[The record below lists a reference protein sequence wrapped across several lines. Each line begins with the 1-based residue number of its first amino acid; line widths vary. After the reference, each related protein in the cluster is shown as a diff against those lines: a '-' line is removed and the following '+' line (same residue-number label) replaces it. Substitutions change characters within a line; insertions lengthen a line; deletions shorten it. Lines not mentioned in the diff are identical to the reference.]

1 MRVIIAGC
9 GRVGATLAAQLVA
22 EGHDVRLVDR
32 QARAQQK
39 LSPGFPGAFHVGNGF
54 SRSVLEAAGIAHAD
68 AFVAVT
74 SGDNSNIVSAR
85 IAKETYR
92 VPIVLARI
100 HDPRRAGIYRELGI
114 PTISSVRWAV
124 GRIHQILLHRHL
136 TPELTFGNG
145 ETLLVRSR
153 LPSYLTGRQ
162 TTEFDV
168 DGEIRVVE
176 ITRAGRSLLPAHGV
190 LAEPGDL
197 VTFSVAATALGR
209 LSGFLDKELGT

>member
-1 MRVIIAGC
+1 MKVIIAGC
-9 GRVGATLAAQLVA
+9 GRVGATLATRLVA

-32 QARAQQK
+32 QPKARRM

-54 SRSVLEAAGIAHAD
+54 SRSVLETAGITHAD
-68 AFVAVT
+68 VFVAVT

-85 IAKETYR
+85 TAKETYR

-100 HDPRRAGIYRELGI
+100 HDPRRADIYRELGI

-124 GRIHQILLHRHL
+124 NRIHQMLLHRHL

-145 ETLLVRSR
+145 ETLLVRSQ
-153 LPSYLTGRQ
+153 LPSYLSGRQ

>member
-9 GRVGATLAAQLVA
+9 GRVGSTLATQLVT

-32 QARAQQK
+32 QPKARR
-39 LSPGFPGAFHVGNGF
+39 LLPPSFPGAFHVGNGF
-54 SRSVLEAAGIAHAD
+54 SRSVLETAGIAHAD

-85 IAKETYR
+85 TAKETYR

-100 HDPRRAGIYRELGI
+100 HDPRRADIYQDLGI

-124 GRIHQILLHRHL
+124 NRIHQMLLHRHL
-136 TPELTFGNG
+136 TPELSFGSG
-145 ETLLVRSR
+145 ETLVVRSQV
-153 LPSYLTGRQ
+153 PAYLTGRQ
-162 TTEFDV
+162 LTEFDV

-197 VTFSVAATALGR
+197 VTFAVAATALNR
-209 LSGFLDKELGT
+209 LRGFLDKELGT